1 MRRRSFFSAVALNL
15 TVAGIASLMAQ
26 GAKGADRPQRVVRL
40 GFVGPASPST
50 APRGVDAFWGRLR
63 ELGYVE
69 GQNLVVEAR
78 WAQGRSERLPALMA
92 EVAGRN
98 VDVIVTYSTSGAIA
112 ARNATHAIPIVAAIM
127 GDPVGT
133 GLAVSLARPGGN
145 LTGLSAGYA
154 QGMASKWLE
163 LLHETVPRLTTVA
176 LVENPDNP
184 WHRSNARELQ
194 STAPTRHLKL
204 LVIDLRAPEELDRA
218 FDQARRGAQAVVVLS
233 DPFILANKQRVI
245 ALAAKHRLPAIYN
258 LRDFVDAGGLIAY
271 APDFAVMFRRAA
283 DYVDKILKGAKPGDL
298 PIEEPTRYVLVVNL
312 NTAKVLGITIP
323 QSILLRA
330 DEVIR

>member
-1 MRRRSFFSAVALNL
+1 MRRRSFLSAVALNL
-15 TVAGIASLMAQ
+15 TAAGISLMAQ
-26 GAKGADRPQRVVRL
+26 SAKGADRPQRVVRL
-40 GFVGPASPST
+40 GFVSPASPST

-69 GQNLVVEAR
+69 GQNFVVEAR
-78 WAQGRSERLPALMA
+78 WAEGRSDRLPALMA
-92 EVAGRN
+92 EVVRRN
-98 VDVIVTYSTSGAIA
+98 VDVIVTYSTAGAIA
-112 ARNATHAIPIVAAIM
+112 AKNATNALPIVAAIM

-133 GLAVSLARPGGN
+133 GLALSLARPGGN

-154 QGMASKWLE
+154 EGMAGKWLE
-163 LLHETVPRLTTVA
+163 LLHETVPRLSTVA
-176 LVENPDNP
+176 LIENPDNP

-204 LVIDLRAPEELDRA
+204 LVIDVRSPEELDRA
-218 FDQARRGAQAVVVLS
+218 FDQARHGAQAVVVLS

-245 ALAAKHRLPAIYN
+245 SLAAKHRLPVIYN

-271 APDFAVMFRRAA
+271 APDFTVMFRRAA
-283 DYVDKILKGAKPGDL
+283 DYVDTILKGARPGDL
-298 PIEEPTRYVLVVNL
+298 PIEEPTHYVLVVNL
-312 NTAKVLGITIP
+312 NTAKVLGIMIP